1 LSTSVTSLAAP
12 TTEMRR
18 PMLILLAGQGVLSE
32 ENQRC
37 ELSNGD
43 MVDWEGWLWPEFP
56 NVALGNSIKTP

>member
-1 LSTSVTSLAAP
+1 
-12 TTEMRR
+12 MRR